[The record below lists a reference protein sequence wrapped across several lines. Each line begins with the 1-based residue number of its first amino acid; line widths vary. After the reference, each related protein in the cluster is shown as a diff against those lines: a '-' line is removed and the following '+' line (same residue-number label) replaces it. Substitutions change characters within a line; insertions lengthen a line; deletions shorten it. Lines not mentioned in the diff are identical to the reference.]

1 MNLHYSQT
9 ALNEIVEQ
17 IEFHYLMNLHY
28 SQTILYNYILCVQFH
43 YLMNLHYSQTAPR
56 PNRMS

>member
-28 SQTILYNYILCVQFH
+28 SQTRRGGI
-43 YLMNLHYSQTAPR
+43 R
-56 PNRMS
+56 R